1 MSQENREPEPNLK
14 GTLVSVFIVGVI
26 IIVMWV
32 AVYLLYVAR

>member
-1 MSQENREPEPNLK
+1 MSQENREAENNLK
-14 GTLVSVFIVGVI
+14 GTLVSVLIVGLI

>member
-1 MSQENREPEPNLK
+1 MGQENREPETNLK
-14 GTLVSVFIVGVI
+14 GTLVSVFVVGLI